1 MRATI
6 GGRGRVRSFWVQRSR
21 AQRGTLVATG
31 VVVAVVAVLAS
42 VMTGL
47 ALRSPD
53 AAVRATLTVQGS
65 RSDDPEAQ
73 DAAVRAI
80 IGQRFPEGAV
90 AVAATA
96 SVATVGVASATD

>member
-53 AAVRATLTVQGS
+53 AAVRATLTEEPAGVTSLAVQGS

-96 SVATVGVASATD
+96 SV